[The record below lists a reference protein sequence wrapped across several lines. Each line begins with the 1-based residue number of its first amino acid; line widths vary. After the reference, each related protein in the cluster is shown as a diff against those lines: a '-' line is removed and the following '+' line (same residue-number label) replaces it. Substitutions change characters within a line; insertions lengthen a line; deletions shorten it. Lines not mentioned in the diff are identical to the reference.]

1 MRTLPAGNFSNCK
14 NESPWPPL
22 CHCHLTGWMLV
33 AEVTEKGYQLNRLC
47 TALSPQHVRFHP
59 LAGIAKS
66 PEGGVDSFRAE

>member
-1 MRTLPAGNFSNCK
+1 MRTLPAGNFSRRK

-22 CHCHLTGWMLV
+22 CHYYLTGWMLV
-33 AEVTEKGYQLNRLC
+33 AEVTEKGYELNRLC

-66 PEGGVDSFRAE
+66 PDRGADSFRAE